1 MFVFSFAPVLQAC
14 LIQERRAPDISRLSR
29 SDCNGYA
36 MVVVR
41 IKLTAERL
49 ASIAVIEEYGEAE
62 ETHDVGLL
70 IVLFIAD
77 VAMLLPRLMH
87 AAS

>member
-1 MFVFSFAPVLQAC
+1 
-14 LIQERRAPDISRLSR
+14 
-29 SDCNGYA
+29 

-41 IKLTAERL
+41 IKLAAERL
-49 ASIAVIEEYGEAE
+49 ASIAIIEEYGEAE